1 MPIPPRRSVSEPA
14 NEYSPRVPAAQSPE
28 KKSSGIAAAMLGL
41 VALILAGGA
50 AVYYVSSQTEDGII
64 RPGVAAT
71 PDDKG
76 IREANYLRIGWKTE
90 AYEVLGKFIAGKSV
104 EEKLPFINNPDK
116 IREEM
121 EMFYGGV
128 EINDED
134 TPPASFYVIELTP
147 ADKKR
152 GLFALG
158 YEQPPQLALKDF
170 FRPLASLEVQYGIE
184 EPGLLLS
191 TLARIDNFSM
201 EPVRVQAFFKRTD
214 SGLKLDWE
222 VFAQT
227 KYRKLRN
234 FTQFPS
240 IGNPETFRVI
250 IIEDVPE
257 MGQGVA
263 DSRTYRIMDSANTE
277 DSVRVNVRL
286 DSEIGKELSVINWR
300 GTKQGSPIQ
309 RTATVELEWA
319 GRESSPV
326 LQIKRFICWEFLGL
340 GGEEMPATAAAE

>member
-1 MPIPPRRSVSEPA
+1 
-14 NEYSPRVPAAQSPE
+14 
-28 KKSSGIAAAMLGL
+28 MLVL

-50 AVYYVSSQTEDGII
+50 AVYYVSNQKGKGIV
-64 RPGVAAT
+64 PANVAAV
-71 PDDKG
+71 PDDEA
-76 IREANYLRIGWKTE
+76 IREANYLRIGWQTE
-90 AYEVLGKFIAGKSV
+90 AYDVLGKFIAGRNV
-104 EEKLPFINNPDK
+104 EAKLPYINNPDK
-116 IREEM
+116 LREEM

-134 TPPASFYVIELTP
+134 TPPASFYVIELAP

-152 GLFALG
+152 GIFALG
-158 YEQPPQLALKDF
+158 YDQPPQLALKDF

-184 EPGLLLS
+184 EPGLLLG
-191 TLARIDNFSM
+191 TLAQVDNFSM
-201 EPVRVQAFFKRTD
+201 EPLRVQAFFKRTG

-222 VFAQT
+222 IFAQT

-240 IGNPETFRVI
+240 VGNPETFRVI

-263 DSRTYRIMDSANTE
+263 DSRTYRLMDSANTE

-309 RTATVELEWA
+309 RTATVELEWT
-319 GRESSPV
+319 GRENSPI

-340 GGEEMPATAAAE
+340 GGQDASATAAE